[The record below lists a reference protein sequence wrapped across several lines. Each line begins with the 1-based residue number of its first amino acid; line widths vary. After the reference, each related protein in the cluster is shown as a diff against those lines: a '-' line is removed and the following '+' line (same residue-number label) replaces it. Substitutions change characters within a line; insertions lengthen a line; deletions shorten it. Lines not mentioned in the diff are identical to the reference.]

1 MSVPSLLGGL
11 AGGVGLFLLGMWLM
25 TDGLKLAAGSTLER
39 ILARSTSTPLRGLAS
54 GILITALVQ
63 SSSAVTVTTIGF
75 VNAGLLTL
83 GQALWVLFGSNVD
96 TTMTGWLVS
105 LVGLNFRIEALALP
119 MIGLGMVLH
128 FTGERRRRGAL
139 GMALAG
145 FGVLFLGIG
154 VLKDTFMDLGGQ
166 MTLPGGIG
174 VLGVLAHVGAGAL
187 LTVLM
192 QSSSAALA
200 VALTAAQGG
209 LLGIDD
215 AAAVVIGA
223 NIGTT
228 ATALLAALGAT
239 PNARRAA
246 AAHVLFNLLTG
257 TVALLL
263 LPWLIDAVGLVRDLL
278 ELDAAPA
285 VTLALFHT
293 VFNVLGVLLM
303 WPLAGRLT
311 EFLARRFRTAEEDE
325 ARPQHLDSN
334 VLSVPALALDA
345 LIQEVRR
352 MGEIALRGARRVW
365 AIQQTAA
372 PTSLPEQAVVAQLNE
387 AIARFIAQL
396 HRVSMAA
403 ESAQRL
409 PEVLRAARYY
419 DAVVELSADL
429 MAMPYPGTLGSPQ
442 LRDRI
447 MAFMEQAEALLGPD
461 AGEGAVEPDSR
472 LADLQRHY
480 RALKA
485 ELLAEG
491 ARGDFDIH
499 DMELCLRRL
508 SRMRRLAE
516 QALKAAITLQ
526 GLTFLPIGPSCK
538 ATPLSLPLPDTINM
552 LPERFRR
559 FLPDPKTL
567 REHPALRWL
576 GPWLHHPRLWHVN
589 RRGIALGLAIGV
601 FFGLLIPVAQILFA
615 AVAALL
621 LRANIPAAVG
631 STLITNPITFAPV
644 YYAAYHLGAWMLGTA
659 NVPVAEAD
667 LGNVAAKT
675 STGLALWM
683 DRLATVGAPL
693 AVGLLTLAVSLSVL
707 IYFAVHWTWR
717 LRIVRAWQR
726 RKGHRRPR

>member
-1 MSVPSLLGGL
+1 MSVPSLVGGL

-25 TDGLKLAAGSTLER
+25 TDGLKLAAGPALER
-39 ILARSTSTPLRGLAS
+39 ILARSTGTRLRGLAS
-54 GILITALVQ
+54 GTLITALVQ

-83 GQALWVLFGSNVD
+83 GQALWVLFGSNVG

-105 LVGLNFRIEALALP
+105 LAGLNFKIEALALP

-128 FTGERRRRGAL
+128 FTGGGRRRGAL

-145 FGVLFLGIG
+145 FGVLFLGID
-154 VLKDTFMDLGGQ
+154 VLKDTFMDLGSQ
-166 MTLPGGIG
+166 TALPEGSG

-209 LLGIDD
+209 LLEIDD

-223 NIGTT
+223 NVGTT

-263 LPWLIDAVGLVRDLL
+263 LPWLIDGVALFQDLL

-293 VFNVLGVLLM
+293 VFNVLGVVLM
-303 WPLAGRLT
+303 WPLAGHLT
-311 EFLARRFRTAEEDE
+311 AFLARRFRTAEEDE
-325 ARPQHLDSN
+325 ARPRHLDSN

-365 AIQQTAA
+365 TLQEAA
-372 PTSLPEQAVVAQLNE
+372 TPAALPEQTVVAALNA

-396 HRVSMAA
+396 HRVSMSA

-409 PEVLRAARYY
+409 SDVLRAARYY
-419 DAVVELSADL
+419 DAVVELSAEL
-429 MAMPYPGTLGSPQ
+429 TAMPYPKMLGTPQ

-447 MAFMEQAEALLGPD
+447 LAFMAQADDLLSVEA
-461 AGEGAVEPDSR
+461 ARGAVEPDAR
-472 LADLQRHY
+472 QADLQRHY

-485 ELLAEG
+485 EVLAEG

-516 QALKAAITLQ
+516 QALKAAVTLK
-526 GLTFLPIGPSCK
+526 GLNL
-538 ATPLSLPLPDTINM
+538 AAD
-552 LPERFRR
+552 
-559 FLPDPKTL
+559 KTVMPH
-567 REHPALRWL
+567 ESVHSS
-576 GPWLHHPRLWHVN
+576 
-589 RRGIALGLAIGV
+589 
-601 FFGLLIPVAQILFA
+601 A
-615 AVAALL
+615 A
-621 LRANIPAAVG
+621 
-631 STLITNPITFAPV
+631 
-644 YYAAYHLGAWMLGTA
+644 
-659 NVPVAEAD
+659 
-667 LGNVAAKT
+667 
-675 STGLALWM
+675 
-683 DRLATVGAPL
+683 
-693 AVGLLTLAVSLSVL
+693 
-707 IYFAVHWTWR
+707 
-717 LRIVRAWQR
+717 
-726 RKGHRRPR
+726 

>member
-1 MSVPSLLGGL
+1 MSGFTVAGGL
-11 AGGVGLFLLGMWLM
+11 AGGIGLFLLGMWLM
-25 TDGLKLAAGSTLER
+25 TDGLKLAAGPALER
-39 ILARSTSTPLRGLAS
+39 ILARSTGTPLRGLAS
-54 GILITALVQ
+54 GTLITALVQ
-63 SSSAVTVTTIGF
+63 SSSAVTVATIGF

-83 GQALWVLFGSNVD
+83 GQALWVLFGTNVG
-96 TTMTGWLVS
+96 TTMTGWLVAIAG
-105 LVGLNFRIEALALP
+105 VDFKIEALALP
-119 MIGLGMVLH
+119 MIGIGMVLH
-128 FTGERRRRGAL
+128 FTGEGRRRGAL
-139 GMALAG
+139 GMTLAG
-145 FGVLFLGIG
+145 FGVLFLGID
-154 VLKDTFMDLGGQ
+154 VLKDTFTDLGSQ
-166 MTLPGGIG
+166 MALPGGSG

-209 LLGIDD
+209 LLTIHD

-228 ATALLAALGAT
+228 VKALLAALGAT

-246 AAHVLFNLLTG
+246 AAHVMFNLLTG
-257 TVALLL
+257 AVALLL
-263 LPWLIDAVGLVRDLL
+263 LPWLIDLIVWLRELL
-278 ELDAAPA
+278 ELEAAPA

-293 VFNVLGVLLM
+293 TFNILGVVLM
-303 WPLAGRLT
+303 WPLAARLAA
-311 EFLARRFRTAEEDE
+311 FLARRFRTAEEDE

-365 AIQQTAA
+365 AIQQAVSPA
-372 PTSLPEQAVVAQLNE
+372 SLPEQTVVAQLNE

-419 DAVVELSADL
+419 DTVVELSAEL

-447 MAFMEQAEALLGPD
+447 MAFMDQAETLLSLDVMAGP
-461 AGEGAVEPDSR
+461 VEPDAR
-472 LADLQRHY
+472 QADLQRHY

-485 ELLAEG
+485 ALLAEG

-516 QALKAAITLQ
+516 QALKAAV
-526 GLTFLPIGPSCK
+526 
-538 ATPLSLPLPDTINM
+538 
-552 LPERFRR
+552 
-559 FLPDPKTL
+559 TL
-567 REHPALRWL
+567 RRLNLSADQTVIQDELHLHPA
-576 GPWLHHPRLWHVN
+576 
-589 RRGIALGLAIGV
+589 A
-601 FFGLLIPVAQILFA
+601 
-615 AVAALL
+615 
-621 LRANIPAAVG
+621 
-631 STLITNPITFAPV
+631 
-644 YYAAYHLGAWMLGTA
+644 
-659 NVPVAEAD
+659 
-667 LGNVAAKT
+667 
-675 STGLALWM
+675 
-683 DRLATVGAPL
+683 
-693 AVGLLTLAVSLSVL
+693 
-707 IYFAVHWTWR
+707 
-717 LRIVRAWQR
+717 
-726 RKGHRRPR
+726 

>member
-1 MSVPSLLGGL
+1 
-11 AGGVGLFLLGMWLM
+11 GMWLM
-25 TDGLKLAAGSTLER
+25 TDGLKLAAGPALER
-39 ILARSTSTPLRGLAS
+39 ILARSTGTRLRGLAS
-54 GILITALVQ
+54 GTLITALVQ
-63 SSSAVTVTTIGF
+63 SSSAVTVATIGF

-83 GQALWVLFGSNVD
+83 GQALWVLFGTNVG
-96 TTMTGWLVS
+96 TTMTGWLVAIAG
-105 LVGLNFRIEALALP
+105 VDFKIEALALP

-128 FTGERRRRGAL
+128 FTGAGRRRGAL

-145 FGVLFLGIG
+145 FGVLFLGID
-154 VLKDTFMDLGGQ
+154 VLRGTFTGLGSQ
-166 MTLPGGIG
+166 MALPGGSG
-174 VLGVLAHVGAGAL
+174 VLGVLAHVGAGAV

-209 LLGIDD
+209 LLTIHD

-228 ATALLAALGAT
+228 VKALLAALGAT

-257 TVALLL
+257 AVALLL
-263 LPWLIDAVGLVRDLL
+263 LPWLIDAIEWLRQLL

-293 VFNVLGVLLM
+293 VFNVLGVVLM
-303 WPLAGRLT
+303 WPLAARLT

-325 ARPQHLDSN
+325 ARPQHLDNN
-334 VLSVPALALDA
+334 VLSVPALALGA

-365 AIQQTAA
+365 TIQQAA
-372 PTSLPEQAVVAQLNE
+372 SPASLPEQAVVAQLNE

-409 PEVLRAARYY
+409 PDVLRAARYY
-419 DAVVELSADL
+419 DTVVELSAEL

-447 MAFMEQAEALLGPD
+447 MAFMEQAEALLGAD
-461 AGEGAVEPDSR
+461 VVEGAVEPEVR
-472 LADLQRHY
+472 QADMQRHY

-485 ELLAEG
+485 AVLAEG

-516 QALKAAITLQ
+516 QALKAATTLQ
-526 GLTFLPIGPSCK
+526 ALNLPADRTVIPGEP
-538 ATPLSLPLPDTINM
+538 
-552 LPERFRR
+552 
-559 FLPDPKTL
+559 
-567 REHPALRWL
+567 
-576 GPWLHHPRLWHVN
+576 HHT
-589 RRGIALGLAIGV
+589 
-601 FFGLLIPVAQILFA
+601 A
-615 AVAALL
+615 A
-621 LRANIPAAVG
+621 
-631 STLITNPITFAPV
+631 
-644 YYAAYHLGAWMLGTA
+644 
-659 NVPVAEAD
+659 
-667 LGNVAAKT
+667 
-675 STGLALWM
+675 
-683 DRLATVGAPL
+683 
-693 AVGLLTLAVSLSVL
+693 
-707 IYFAVHWTWR
+707 
-717 LRIVRAWQR
+717 
-726 RKGHRRPR
+726 

>member
-1 MSVPSLLGGL
+1 MSVPSLVGGL

-25 TDGLKLAAGSTLER
+25 TDGLKLAAGPALER
-39 ILARSTSTPLRGLAS
+39 ILARSTGTRLRGLAS
-54 GILITALVQ
+54 GTLITALVQ

-83 GQALWVLFGSNVD
+83 GQALWVLFGSNVG

-105 LVGLNFRIEALALP
+105 LAGLNFKIEALALP
-119 MIGLGMVLH
+119 MIGLGMLLH
-128 FTGERRRRGAL
+128 FTGGGRRRGAL

-145 FGVLFLGIG
+145 FGVLFLGID
-154 VLKDTFMDLGGQ
+154 VLKDTFMDLGSQ
-166 MTLPGGIG
+166 TALPEGSG

-209 LLGIDD
+209 LLEIDD

-223 NIGTT
+223 NVGTT

-263 LPWLIDAVGLVRDLL
+263 LPWLIDGVALFQDLL

-293 VFNVLGVLLM
+293 VFNVLGVVLM
-303 WPLAGRLT
+303 WPLAGHLT
-311 EFLARRFRTAEEDE
+311 AFLARRFRTAEEDE
-325 ARPQHLDSN
+325 ARPRHLDSN

-365 AIQQTAA
+365 TLQEAAA
-372 PTSLPEQAVVAQLNE
+372 PVALPEQTVVAALNA

-396 HRVSMAA
+396 HRVSMSA

-409 PEVLRAARYY
+409 SDVLRAARYY
-419 DAVVELSADL
+419 DAVVELSAEL
-429 MAMPYPGTLGSPQ
+429 TAMPYPKMLGTPQ

-447 MAFMEQAEALLGPD
+447 LAFMAQADDLLSVEA
-461 AGEGAVEPDSR
+461 ARGAVEPDAR
-472 LADLQRHY
+472 QADLQRHY

-485 ELLAEG
+485 EVLAEG

-516 QALKAAITLQ
+516 QALKAAVTLK
-526 GLTFLPIGPSCK
+526 GLNL
-538 ATPLSLPLPDTINM
+538 AAD
-552 LPERFRR
+552 
-559 FLPDPKTL
+559 KTVMPH
-567 REHPALRWL
+567 ESVHSS
-576 GPWLHHPRLWHVN
+576 
-589 RRGIALGLAIGV
+589 
-601 FFGLLIPVAQILFA
+601 A
-615 AVAALL
+615 A
-621 LRANIPAAVG
+621 
-631 STLITNPITFAPV
+631 
-644 YYAAYHLGAWMLGTA
+644 
-659 NVPVAEAD
+659 
-667 LGNVAAKT
+667 
-675 STGLALWM
+675 
-683 DRLATVGAPL
+683 
-693 AVGLLTLAVSLSVL
+693 
-707 IYFAVHWTWR
+707 
-717 LRIVRAWQR
+717 
-726 RKGHRRPR
+726 

>member
-1 MSVPSLLGGL
+1 MSGFTVAGGL
-11 AGGVGLFLLGMWLM
+11 AGGIGLFLLGMWLM
-25 TDGLKLAAGSTLER
+25 TDGLKLAAGPALER
-39 ILARSTSTPLRGLAS
+39 ILARSTGTRLRGLAS
-54 GILITALVQ
+54 GTLITALVQ
-63 SSSAVTVTTIGF
+63 SSSAVTVATIGF

-83 GQALWVLFGSNVD
+83 GQALWVLFGTNVG
-96 TTMTGWLVS
+96 TTMTGWLVAIAG
-105 LVGLNFRIEALALP
+105 VDFKIEALALP

-128 FTGERRRRGAL
+128 FTGAGRRRGAL

-145 FGVLFLGIG
+145 FGVLFLGID
-154 VLKDTFMDLGGQ
+154 VLRDTFTGLGSQ
-166 MTLPGGIG
+166 MALPGGSG
-174 VLGVLAHVGAGAL
+174 VLGVLAHVGAGAV

-209 LLGIDD
+209 LLTIHD

-228 ATALLAALGAT
+228 VKALLAALGAT

-257 TVALLL
+257 AVALLL
-263 LPWLIDAVGLVRDLL
+263 LPWLIDAIEWLRQLL

-293 VFNVLGVLLM
+293 VFNVLGVVLM
-303 WPLAGRLT
+303 WPLAARLT

-325 ARPQHLDSN
+325 ARPQHLDNN
-334 VLSVPALALDA
+334 VLSVPALALDG

-352 MGEIALRGARRVW
+352 MGEFALRGARRVW
-365 AIQQTAA
+365 AIQQVASPA
-372 PTSLPEQAVVAQLNE
+372 SLPEQVVVAQLNE

-409 PEVLRAARYY
+409 PDVLRAARYY
-419 DAVVELSADL
+419 DTVVELSAEL

-447 MAFMEQAEALLGPD
+447 MAFMEQAEALLSVD
-461 AGEGAVEPDSR
+461 VVEGAVEPDAR
-472 LADLQRHY
+472 QADMQRHY

-485 ELLAEG
+485 AALAEG

-516 QALKAAITLQ
+516 QALKAATTLQ
-526 GLTFLPIGPSCK
+526 ALN
-538 ATPLSLPLPDTINM
+538 LSADRAVIPGEP
-552 LPERFRR
+552 
-559 FLPDPKTL
+559 
-567 REHPALRWL
+567 HP
-576 GPWLHHPRLWHVN
+576 HT
-589 RRGIALGLAIGV
+589 
-601 FFGLLIPVAQILFA
+601 A
-615 AVAALL
+615 A
-621 LRANIPAAVG
+621 
-631 STLITNPITFAPV
+631 
-644 YYAAYHLGAWMLGTA
+644 
-659 NVPVAEAD
+659 
-667 LGNVAAKT
+667 
-675 STGLALWM
+675 
-683 DRLATVGAPL
+683 
-693 AVGLLTLAVSLSVL
+693 
-707 IYFAVHWTWR
+707 
-717 LRIVRAWQR
+717 
-726 RKGHRRPR
+726 